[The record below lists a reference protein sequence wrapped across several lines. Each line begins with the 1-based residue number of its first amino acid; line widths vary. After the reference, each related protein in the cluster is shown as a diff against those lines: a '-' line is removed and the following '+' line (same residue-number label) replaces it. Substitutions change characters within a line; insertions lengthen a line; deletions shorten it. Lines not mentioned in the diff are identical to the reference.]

1 MRMRRNSMA
10 RKSRYLEYAKYASK
24 GQAEKPVPSVKSQKS
39 VLGRLSQMKEKVN
52 SAKSGAE
59 ASA

>member
-1 MRMRRNSMA
+1 MA

-24 GQAEKPVPSVKSQKS
+24 GQAEKPVPSAKSQKS

-59 ASA
+59 AST